1 MTTKI
6 KSYAALVEKA
16 KLVPHNFEQRIMRED
31 DVIIDVMYC
40 GVCHSDIHQ
49 VNNDWGGAIYPIVP
63 GHEVLGR
70 VAKIGSKVSKFKEG
84 DLVAVGCMVDS
95 CQHCNPC
102 EKDMEQYCD
111 EMPTFTYSSKDRIDG
126 TTTYGGY
133 AEQIISREAF
143 VLKVPT
149 NLDTKSVAP
158 ILCAG
163 ITMWSPLRKWNVKKG
178 DNVAI
183 VGLGGLGHMGIK
195 LAKALGANVTLF
207 SRSKGKEADAKEL
220 GASEIIISTD
230 DAQMASVSGKFDLI
244 IDTVPYNH
252 DLNPYVNTLKV
263 DGTLVL
269 VGHLG
274 SMDDMLDSAHL
285 VMKRKAVAGSM
296 IGGIKETQE
305 LLNFCGKHNIV
316 ADCEIINIQDI
327 NTAYERMLKSDVK
340 YRFVIDMESIKA

>member
-220 GASEIIISTD
+220 GASEVVISTD

-252 DLNPYVNTLKV
+252 DLNPYVNKLKV

-274 SMDDMLDSAHL
+274 DMDGMLNSAQL
-285 VMKRKAVAGSM
+285 VMKRKTVAGSM

-305 LLNFCGKHNIV
+305 LLDFCGKHNIV
-316 ADCEIINIQDI
+316 ADCEIINIKDI

-340 YRFVIDMESIKA
+340 YRFVIDMGSIKA

>member
-1 MTTKI
+1 MTVKV
-6 KSYAALVEKA
+6 KSYAALSEKGA
-16 KLVPHNFEQRIMRED
+16 LVPHNFDQRAMRDD
-31 DVIIDVMYC
+31 DVIIDIMYC

-49 VNNDWGGAIYPIVP
+49 VNNDWGGAIFPIVP
-63 GHEVLGR
+63 GHEVVGK
-70 VAKIGSKVSKFKEG
+70 VSKIGSKVTNFKEG

-102 EKDMEQYCD
+102 KNDLEQYCD
-111 EMPTFTYSSKDRIDG
+111 EMPTFTYASKDRIDG
-126 TTTYGGY
+126 TVTYGGY
-133 AEQIISREAF
+133 SEQLISREKF

-149 NLDTKSVAP
+149 NLETKFVAP

-163 ITMWSPLRKWNVKKG
+163 ITMWSPLRNWNVKSG
-178 DNVAI
+178 SNVAI

-207 SRSKGKEADAKEL
+207 SRSAGKEADAKAL
-220 GASEIIISTD
+220 GASEVVISTD
-230 DAQMASVSGKFDLI
+230 TNQMEKVKGKFDLI

-252 DLNPYVNTLKV
+252 DLNPYVDTLKV

-274 SMDDMLDSAHL
+274 SMDGMLNSAPM
-285 VMKRKAVAGSM
+285 VMKRKTVAGSM

-305 LLNFCGKHNIV
+305 LLDFCGKHNIV
-316 ADCEIINIQDI
+316 SDCEIINIQDI
-327 NTAYERMLKSDVK
+327 NKAYERMMKSDVK
-340 YRFVIDMESIKA
+340 YRFVIDMESLKA

>member
-1 MTTKI
+1 MAI
-6 KSYAALVEKA
+6 KSYAALEAKG
-16 KLVPHNFEQRIMRED
+16 KLVPHNFEQRTMRED

-49 VNNDWGGAIYPIVP
+49 VNNDWGGAIFPIVP
-63 GHEVLGR
+63 GHEVVGK
-70 VAKIGSKVSKFKEG
+70 VAKVGSSVTKFKEG

-102 EKDMEQYCD
+102 KNDLEQYCD
-111 EMPTFTYSSKDRIDG
+111 EMPTFTYTSHDRIDG
-126 TTTYGGY
+126 TVTYGGY
-133 AEQIISREAF
+133 AEQLISREKF
-143 VLKVPT
+143 VLSVPT

-163 ITMWSPLRKWNVKKG
+163 VTMWSPLMNWKVKAG

-207 SRSKGKEADAKEL
+207 SRSKGKETDAKEL
-220 GASEIIISTD
+220 GASEVVISTD
-230 DAQMASVSGKFDLI
+230 STQMESVKGKFDLI

-252 DLNPYVNTLKV
+252 DLNPYIDTLSV

-274 SMDDMLDSAHL
+274 NMDGMLNSAPM

-305 LLNFCGKHNIV
+305 LLDFCGKHNIV
-316 ADCEIINIQDI
+316 ADCEIIDIQDI
-327 NTAYERMLKSDVK
+327 NNAYERMLKSDVK
-340 YRFVIDMESIKA
+340 YRFVIDLKSIQK